1 MSSAGRAP
9 NPGELGELAIAMAR
23 GSLGPFP
30 HSARRLLRVVPCLA
44 PAAAALLMVRMWLGS
59 RPSLPVRDVPV
70 SRAVRPYA
78 QSQAS
83 PEDLASAADELC
95 AAGAPDRGEDVGG
108 ERYLLYQPQFGL
120 SNQIVALRNAVVWAL
135 LLNRTL
141 VLPHLLGHGTAQLR
155 ATHSSAFDVEAAR
168 AAIAPLR
175 VEEME
180 PWLRLGIAP
189 QVTRRVGAPPRPA
202 IPRIHPAPLCT
213 HHSTPCIHPAN
224 PVSPA
229 CMHPRACSASSC
241 STSTSRCATPLTNT
255 SSSSASASGCA
266 P

>member
-1 MSSAGRAP
+1 
-9 NPGELGELAIAMAR
+9 MAR

-30 HSARRLLRVVPCLA
+30 HAARRLLRVVPCLA
-44 PAAAALLMVRMWLGS
+44 PAAAALMMLRLWLGAA
-59 RPSLPVRDVPV
+59 RPAARDL
-70 SRAVRPYA
+70 SRAVQPHPRSP
-78 QSQAS
+78 AS
-83 PEDLASAADELC
+83 REDLASTAGELC

-141 VLPHLLGHGTAQLR
+141 VLPHLLGHGTAQIR
-155 ATHSSAFDVEAAR
+155 APHSSAFDVQAAR

-189 QVTRRVGAPPRPA
+189 QA
-202 IPRIHPAPLCT
+202 
-213 HHSTPCIHPAN
+213 
-224 PVSPA
+224 
-229 CMHPRACSASSC
+229 
-241 STSTSRCATPLTNT
+241 
-255 SSSSASASGCA
+255 
-266 P
+266 

>member
-1 MSSAGRAP
+1 
-9 NPGELGELAIAMAR
+9 
-23 GSLGPFP
+23 
-30 HSARRLLRVVPCLA
+30 
-44 PAAAALLMVRMWLGS
+44 MVRMWLGS
-59 RPSLPVRDVPV
+59 RPSLPARDVPVSRAVQPHAQSQASPEDLASARPSLPARDVPV
-70 SRAVRPYA
+70 SRAVRPHA

-83 PEDLASAADELC
+83 PEDLASAAGELC

-213 HHSTPCIHPAN
+213 HHATPRIHPAN
-224 PVSPA
+224 P
-229 CMHPRACSASSC
+229 
-241 STSTSRCATPLTNT
+241 
-255 SSSSASASGCA
+255 
-266 P
+266 

>member
-1 MSSAGRAP
+1 MTCANTTRSGD
-9 NPGELGELAIAMAR
+9 MAR

-30 HSARRLLRVVPCLA
+30 HAARRLLRVVPCLA
-44 PAAAALLMVRMWLGS
+44 PAAAALVMVRLWLGS
-59 RPSLPVRDVPV
+59 ARPSLPAHDVPV
-70 SRAVRPYA
+70 SRAVRPHL

-83 PEDLASAADELC
+83 PEDLASTAGELC

-141 VLPHLLGHGTAQLR
+141 VLPHLLGHGTAQIR
-155 ATHSSAFDVEAAR
+155 APHSSAFDVQAAR

-189 QVTRRVGAPPRPA
+189 QA
-202 IPRIHPAPLCT
+202 
-213 HHSTPCIHPAN
+213 
-224 PVSPA
+224 
-229 CMHPRACSASSC
+229 
-241 STSTSRCATPLTNT
+241 
-255 SSSSASASGCA
+255 
-266 P
+266 